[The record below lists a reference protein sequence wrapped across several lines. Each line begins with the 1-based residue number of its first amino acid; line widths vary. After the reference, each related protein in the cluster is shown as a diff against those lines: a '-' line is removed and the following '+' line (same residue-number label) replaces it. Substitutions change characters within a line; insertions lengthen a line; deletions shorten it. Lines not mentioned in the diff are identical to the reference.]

1 MMSKRMTGTI
11 LLFSVLSL
19 VSIGIIMVYSTS
31 SIYALRSYHDEYYF
45 LKKQIVF
52 AIFGVLLLMAFARI
66 PYQYW
71 GKFAYFILAACTIAL
86 AVLYIPGI
94 GVCLGGATRW
104 LRFGPVAVQPS
115 EGAKVGIVIY
125 LSYFL
130 AKKQEN
136 VKTFSLGFL
145 PPFIITGTLALLLL
159 CQPDFGT
166 AFLLM
171 TMLFILLFVAGAR
184 LWQLILS
191 LLLLAPSGMLLILNS
206 PYRLKRF
213 LAFRDPWKDP
223 TGSGFQIIQSY
234 LAFGS
239 GGLFG
244 LGLGDG
250 RQKLFYLPE
259 AHTDFIFSVV
269 GEELGLLG
277 VMAII
282 ILFIVVV
289 FCGVSIAMR
298 ARDLFGTFLAVGL
311 IALIGVQALLNMGV
325 VMGLLPTKGSTLPF
339 ISYGGSSLA
348 VSLAGIGILL
358 NICSQGRTRDG

>member
-1 MMSKRMTGTI
+1 MTKKMTTTL
-11 LLFSVLSL
+11 LLFAVLSL

-45 LKKQIVF
+45 LKKQLLF
-52 AIFGVLLLMAFARI
+52 ASAGVLLLIVVTRF
-66 PYQYW
+66 PYQYLA
-71 GKFAYFILAACTIAL
+71 KLAYPILALCSLGLAL
-86 AVLYIPGI
+86 LFIPNV

-104 LRFGPVAVQPS
+104 LRLGPLTIQPS
-115 EGAKVGIVIY
+115 EAAKLGLIIY

-130 AKKQEN
+130 SKKKEN
-136 VKTFSLGFL
+136 IKNFSFGFL
-145 PPFIITGTLALLLL
+145 PPFVITGIISFLIL

-171 TMLFILLFVAGAR
+171 TIFFILLFVAGAR
-184 LWQLILS
+184 VILLILS
-191 LLLLAPSGMLLILNS
+191 VILLAPLGMLLILNS

-213 LAFRDPWKDP
+213 LAFLDPWSDP

-277 VMAII
+277 VMAVI
-282 ILFIVVV
+282 ILFFTIV
-289 FCGVSIAMR
+289 FCGIIIALR
-298 ARDLFGTFLAVGL
+298 ARDLLGTFLAVGL
-311 IALIGVQALLNMGV
+311 VSLIGAQALINMGV

-339 ISYGGSSLA
+339 ISYGGSSLM
-348 VSLAGIGILL
+348 VNLAGVGMLL
-358 NICSQGRTRDG
+358 NISSQGRASER

>member
-1 MMSKRMTGTI
+1 
-11 LLFSVLSL
+11 
-19 VSIGIIMVYSTS
+19 
-31 SIYALRSYHDEYYF
+31 
-45 LKKQIVF
+45 LKKQILF
-52 AIFGVLLLMAFARI
+52 GGFGVVLLFATARI
-66 PYQYW
+66 PYQYL
-71 GKFAYFILAACTIAL
+71 GKFAYLILGLCTFGLAL
-86 AVLYIPGI
+86 LFIPGI

-104 LRFGPVAVQPS
+104 LRFGPVTVQPS
-115 EGAKVGIVIY
+115 ECAKLGIIIY

-130 AKKQEN
+130 SKKREN
-136 VKTFSLGFL
+136 IQKFSLGFL
-145 PPFIITGTLALLLL
+145 PPFIITGTLSFLLL

-191 LLLLAPSGMLLILNS
+191 LILLVPSGMLLIVNS

-234 LAFGS
+234 NAFGS

-282 ILFIVVV
+282 VLFIVVV
-289 FCGVSIAMR
+289 FCGISIAMR
-298 ARDLFGTFLAVGL
+298 ARDLFGAFLAVGL
-311 IALIGVQALLNMGV
+311 ISLIGVQALLNMGV

-348 VSLAGIGILL
+348 VSLVGIGILL
-358 NICSQGRTRDG
+358 NICSQGHTRDG